1 MMAAS
6 STPRQAP
13 TKPLSSPG
21 IRRPDPAERRRS
33 RLFRGGRLIDVA
45 DGRVRGEDVLVVEG
59 RVQRVGPNLQVP
71 DAETVDL
78 DGRYVI
84 PGLID
89 LHVHPGMMVDL
100 QMQANGQTRER
111 IKRDLQLWLRYGV
124 TTVQSLG
131 TDRLFAFD
139 IQAEQARGTF
149 TGARL
154 VSVGNGFGV
163 KGGAPPVK
171 LFRMDPPGPV
181 RPDDPAVAHD
191 TVVAL
196 ANRGA
201 SGVKLW
207 YDDLYGEHPKM
218 TRELAETIIQTCREV
233 HLTSYAH
240 VYSVDDAKDL
250 IGYGLQVLA
259 HMPRDREFD
268 QDLIDLMRRRRVAVV
283 PTLVVPESN
292 VAYADEP
299 AWVEDDPLF
308 ARFLP
313 PHSKE
318 HLRDDA
324 NRARIREDL
333 DEAQWSEFEHARRST
348 EAVYQVIRRLGF
360 GTDQAGV
367 RLGFGTDA
375 GVAYR
380 VIGWSEHR
388 ELWLLV
394 EKCGVRP
401 ADALRM
407 ATLGSAEILGRAD
420 ELGQIAP
427 GRRADL
433 VVLRDNPL
441 EAITNTRSIES
452 VWLDGARVAGPLGP

>member
-1 MMAAS
+1 MAAS
-6 STPRQAP
+6 PTPPQAP
-13 TKPLSSPG
+13 TKPLPPTG
-21 IRRPDPAERRRS
+21 IRRPDPAERRRV

-45 DGRVRGEDVLVVEG
+45 DGRVRSEDVLVVEG
-59 RVQRVGPNLQVP
+59 RVQRVGRNVKVP
-71 DAETVDL
+71 DAETIDL
-78 DGRYVI
+78 DGHYVL

-89 LHVHPGMMVDL
+89 LHVHPGMMVGL
-100 QMQANGQTRER
+100 RMEANSQTRER

-131 TDRLFAFD
+131 TDRPFAFD
-139 IQAEQARGTF
+139 IQAEQAQGTF

-154 VSVGNGFGV
+154 VSVGNGFSV
-163 KGGAPPVK
+163 KGGAPPES
-171 LFRMDPPGPV
+171 LLRMDPPGPI
-181 RPDDPAVAHD
+181 RSDDPAVVRDSIHE
-191 TVVAL
+191 L
-196 ANRGA
+196 AGRGA

-207 YDDLYGEHPKM
+207 YDDWYGQHRKM

-233 HLTSYAH
+233 NLTSYAH
-240 VYSVDDAKDL
+240 VYSVEDAKDL

-259 HMPRDREFD
+259 HMPRDREVD
-268 QDLIDLMRRRRVAVV
+268 QDLINLMRRRGVAAL

-299 AWVEDDPLF
+299 DWLEADPLF

-313 PHSKE
+313 PGSVE
-318 HLRDDA
+318 FLRNDVL
-324 NRARIREDL
+324 RSDL
-333 DEAQWSEFEHARRST
+333 EHAKRNT
-348 EAVYQVIRRLGF
+348 QAMYEA
-360 GTDQAGV
+360 DV

-375 GVAYR
+375 GAANR

-394 EKCGVRP
+394 EECGVRP
-401 ADALRM
+401 AAALRM
-407 ATLGSAEILGRAD
+407 ATLGSAEILGRGD

-441 EAITNTRSIES
+441 EIITNSRSIES
-452 VWLDGARVAGPLGP
+452 VWLDGARVAGPISSQETAQDQST